1 MINKNFND
9 KWIQKFI
16 NLLQGFF
23 YAQYCPFGQEDERK
37 IEQEICNLLKEYL
50 EFLNMGRS
58 EEERKLVEFKNTLP
72 VLKQLVI
79 SDMIAAYEGDPAAK
93 SYMEIIIAYPGP
105 LAVLVQRT
113 AHCLYELD
121 IPILPRAMTEY
132 AHSKTAIDIHPGAS
146 IGDRFFIDHGT
157 GIVIGETAII
167 GKRVR
172 IYQGVTLGA
181 LSIEDG
187 KVLKGVKRHPT
198 VEDDVVIYAGATI
211 LCGNTIIGQKII
223 IGGNTWITESI
234 LPYSKVIVKEKIY
247 QLSTRKK

>member
-1 MINKNFND
+1 M
-9 KWIQKFI
+9 
-16 NLLQGFF
+16 
-23 YAQYCPFGQEDERK
+23 P
-37 IEQEICNLLKEYL
+37 
-50 EFLNMGRS
+50 
-58 EEERKLVEFKNTLP
+58 LP
-72 VLKQLVI
+72 QL
-79 SDMIAAYEGDPAAK
+79 SRRA
-93 SYMEIIIAYPGP
+93 
-105 LAVLVQRT
+105 
-113 AHCLYELD
+113 
-121 IPILPRAMTEY
+121 ILPRAMTEY

-211 LCGNTIIGQKII
+211 LGGNTIIGQKII

-234 LPYSKVIVKEKIY
+234 SPYSKVIVKEKIY